1 MVLEQQAQGTHA
13 NLPASLANT
22 LLHLPTNIYV
32 DSSLPKYNYSQAM
45 LTAEL
50 LKRNHRL
57 N

>member
-50 LKRNHRL
+50 LKRNLRL